1 MERKR
6 SETRDDPGR
15 QKERLNDHFDFVES
29 DEDSDRV
36 GLDHRE
42 SGQQNQ
48 VGGVLPTLDEERKE
62 KAEGCDERDH
72 QEPGVLVDKCLG
84 KRIVLPN
91 Q

>member
-29 DEDSDRV
+29 DENSDRI

-62 KAEGCDERDH
+62 EAEGCDECDH
-72 QEPGVLVDKCLG
+72 QQPGILVNKCLG
-84 KRIVLPN
+84 KRSALSY